1 MPNGERK
8 TLLFVVEVKD
18 HLGSPEVKWSKFVNN
33 SARVT
38 ATDSLILSM

>member
-1 MPNGERK
+1 MVREK
-8 TLLFVVEVKD
+8 TLLFEVEVKD

-38 ATDSLILSM
+38 ATDLILSM